1 MAVLFRGYRIMIH
14 VSVVGYRLAKLLS
27 CSPIPISSSSGIVI
41 GSEGGCFAII
51 GLAGFYK
58 DIHVLSWPP
67 NSLFL
72 HG

>member
-27 CSPIPISSSSGIVI
+27 CSPIPISSSSGIVM
-41 GSEGGCFAII
+41 GSEGGCFVII